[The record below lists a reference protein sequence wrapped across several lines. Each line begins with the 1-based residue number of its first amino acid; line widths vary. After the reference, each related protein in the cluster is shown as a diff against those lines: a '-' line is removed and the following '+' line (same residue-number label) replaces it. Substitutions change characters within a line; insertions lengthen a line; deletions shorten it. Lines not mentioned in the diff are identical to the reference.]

1 MPNVTFIQ
9 PDGQWCIYSTVVE
22 EFVLEDA
29 TREEVM
35 KYHLSRGRE
44 KIDRELDEIEEHGA
58 DPRFTYEDAV
68 EQSKLNP

>member
-1 MPNVTFIQ
+1 MPNITLIQ

-35 KYHLSRGRE
+35 RHHLSRERQ
-44 KIDRELDEIEEHGA
+44 KISRELDEIEENGA

-68 EQSKLNP
+68 EQSQLNG